1 MDTDATVRKELRKFI
16 NELQESLFGGLESS
30 LEELNKFFNMHVNSG
45 QIDSGY
51 ESQYNSL
58 YDEFKKQLDEF
69 CQIIEN
75 VKKITG

>member
-1 MDTDATVRKELRKFI
+1 
-16 NELQESLFGGLESS
+16 
-30 LEELNKFFNMHVNSG
+30 MHVNSG